1 MSNLRSYS
9 RRWRCVRESV
19 LPSAPLLFHPD
30 LAEVPPL
37 GCRNIFVV
45 PQLWDVLCDPTR
57 DRWQIGLWS
66 CAVVD

>member
-1 MSNLRSYS
+1 M
-9 RRWRCVRESV
+9 